1 MKYASM
7 ESFDSLFKAAKSG
20 DALAEKS
27 LGDAYAQGDG
37 TVFNVKKAAEWYQ
50 RSAEH
55 GDAEAL
61 GSLGYCRLC
70 GDSAARD
77 PKEAVRLIKEAIE
90 RGDDS
95 GRNYYNLGACYESGD
110 GVEPDIAKAIE
121 FYQLAA
127 ARDYKKAQAA
137 IRRLRR
143 TTMGGL

>member
-90 RGDDS
+90 RGLRLKS
-95 GRNYYNLGACYESGD
+95 LMNCS
-110 GVEPDIAKAIE
+110 
-121 FYQLAA
+121 
-127 ARDYKKAQAA
+127 
-137 IRRLRR
+137 RRLL
-143 TTMGGL
+143 MGATDLHLTPDRPLFDIILPCGF